1 MLEVEKN
8 DDKVNV
14 VGIRGATM
22 RILTTAA
29 LLLAIST
36 PASAA
41 ESAVGPMNHLC
52 KDVTSSKENAGLTLM
67 WVAGYVSGL
76 NWYNKRDFLEGK
88 AIGDIVDAFSAFCLA
103 EPDKTVRDGAVSV
116 VAKFRMEIA
125 GRLIYE
131 EQQKRKKK

>member
-1 MLEVEKN
+1 
-8 DDKVNV
+8 
-14 VGIRGATM
+14 M
-22 RILTTAA
+22 RTRSTIASLM
-29 LLLAIST
+29 LLAIAA

-52 KDVTSSKENAGLTLM
+52 KDVTASKENAILTLM

-88 AIGDIVDAFSAFCLA
+88 EISDIVDAFSAFCLA

-125 GRLIYE
+125 GKLIYE
-131 EQQKRKKK
+131 EQQKQKKK